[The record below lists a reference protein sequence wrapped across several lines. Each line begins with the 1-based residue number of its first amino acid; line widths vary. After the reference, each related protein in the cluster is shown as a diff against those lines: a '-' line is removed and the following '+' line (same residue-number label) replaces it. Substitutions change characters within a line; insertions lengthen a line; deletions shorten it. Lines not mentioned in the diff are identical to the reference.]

1 MTPFARLLEIEKEA
15 LRLPAFDAAR
25 PENQPDAN

>member
-1 MTPFARLLEIEKEA
+1 MTPFARLLDIEQQA

-25 PENQPDAN
+25 PENQPDAK